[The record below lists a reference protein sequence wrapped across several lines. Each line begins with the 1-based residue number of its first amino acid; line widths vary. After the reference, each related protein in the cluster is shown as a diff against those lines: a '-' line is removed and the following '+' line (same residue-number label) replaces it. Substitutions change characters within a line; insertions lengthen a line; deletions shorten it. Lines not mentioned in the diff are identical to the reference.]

1 MSENKEKQPKHSPLC
16 MSIYGELLNHVGADK
31 AVSMNDLAAH
41 FNVTPRCVRHF
52 LSEIRMSADLEKVV
66 LSNND
71 GYFIPRDKS
80 ELRRYSKRLYRHA
93 FSALK
98 AARSNDAKAAK
109 DGQGVMSDK
118 IIEDF
123 TRFLEA
129 YGESD

>member
-1 MSENKEKQPKHSPLC
+1 MDENTAKKHSPLC
-16 MSIYGELLNHVGADK
+16 MLIYYELVSNHIGADN
-31 AVSMNDLAAH
+31 AIGMNDLAAK
-41 FNVTPRCVRHF
+41 FNVSARTIRHF
-52 LSEIRMSADLEKVV
+52 LSEIRTSADLEKVI

-98 AARSNDAKAAK
+98 AARCNDAKAAK

>member
-1 MSENKEKQPKHSPLC
+1 MSENKERRHSPLC
-16 MSIYGELLNHVGADK
+16 MENYNELLSHVGADN
-31 AVSMNDLAAH
+31 AISMNDLAAH
-41 FNVTPRCVRHF
+41 FNVTARCIRHF
-52 LSEIRMSADLEKVV
+52 LSEIRTSADLEKVV

-98 AARSNDAKAAK
+98 AARCNDAKAAK

-129 YGESD
+129 YGD

>member
-1 MSENKEKQPKHSPLC
+1 MSENKERRHSPLC
-16 MSIYGELLNHVGADK
+16 MEIYNELLSHVGADN
-31 AVSMNDLAAH
+31 AISMNDLAAH
-41 FNVTPRCVRHF
+41 FDVTARCIRHF
-52 LSEIRMSADLEKVV
+52 LSEIRTSADLEKVV

-98 AARSNDAKAAK
+98 AARCNDAKAAK

-129 YGESD
+129 YGD

>member
-1 MSENKEKQPKHSPLC
+1 MNEKENTAKKHSPLC
-16 MSIYGELLNHVGADK
+16 VAIYGELLNHVGVENAI
-31 AVSMNDLAAH
+31 SMNDLAAC
-41 FNVTPRCVRHF
+41 FGVTPRCIRHF
-52 LSEIRMSADLEKVV
+52 LSEIRTSPDFEKVV

-71 GYFIPRDKS
+71 GYFIPRDKF

-98 AARSNDAKAAK
+98 AARCNDAKAAK

-129 YGESD
+129 YGD

>member
-1 MSENKEKQPKHSPLC
+1 MSENKERRHSPLC
-16 MSIYGELLNHVGADK
+16 MEIYNELLSHVGADN
-31 AVSMNDLAAH
+31 AISMNDLAAH
-41 FNVTPRCVRHF
+41 FNVTARCIRHF
-52 LSEIRMSADLEKVV
+52 LSEIRTSADLEKVV

-98 AARSNDAKAAK
+98 AARCNDAKAAK
-109 DGQGVMSDK
+109 DGQGAMSDK

-129 YGESD
+129 YGD